1 MSIEIKGVSKRFGT
15 FEALKDVSLTV
26 GDAELVALLGPSGS
40 GKTTLLRIIAGLDSP
55 DSGSILLNG
64 EDATQRGAGARGVG
78 FVFQHYALFRHM
90 TVMENVAFGLRVQ
103 PRNIRKSDEDIRERV
118 MTLLKLVQLDWVA
131 KRYPAQLSGGQRQR
145 IALAR
150 ALAVEPKVLLL
161 DEPFGALD
169 ARVRRELRTWLRRL
183 HDEINVSCVFVT
195 HDQEEA
201 LEVSDRV
208 AIMDAGRIEQVGT
221 PQNVYDSPAN
231 PFVYSFLGNVNLFHG
246 RVKEGKAT
254 IGDFEVDAP
263 ELRDATDSPAVGYSR
278 PHEME
283 ISRDRNGNDSLHA
296 MIVQIQAVGPNVKLR
311 LKRNDTGDM
320 LEAEITREKQREMEL
335 KAGEVIFVK
344 PRLVR
349 VFIADPAEAPLNYQI

>member
-1 MSIEIKGVSKRFGT
+1 
-15 FEALKDVSLTV
+15 
-26 GDAELVALLGPSGS
+26 
-40 GKTTLLRIIAGLDSP
+40 
-55 DSGSILLNG
+55 
-64 EDATQRGAGARGVG
+64 
-78 FVFQHYALFRHM
+78 
-90 TVMENVAFGLRVQ
+90 
-103 PRNIRKSDEDIRERV
+103 

-131 KRYPAQLSGGQRQR
+131 NRYPAQLSGGQRQR

-183 HDEINVSCVFVT
+183 HDEISVSCVFVT

-208 AIMDAGRIEQVGT
+208 AVMDGGRIEQVGT
-221 PQNVYDSPAN
+221 PQSVYDNPAN

-254 IGDFEVDAP
+254 IGDFQVEAP
-263 ELRDATDSPAVGYSR
+263 ELRDASDSPAVGYSR
-278 PHEME
+278 PHEMDV
-283 ISRDRNGNDSLHA
+283 SRDRNGADALA
-296 MIVQIQAVGPNVKLR
+296 AEIIQIQAVGPNVKLR
-311 LKRNDTGDM
+311 LKRIGSMDI
-320 LEAEITREKQREMEL
+320 LEAELTREKQREMEL
-335 KAGEVIFVK
+335 KIGEQIYVK

-349 VFIADPAEAPLNYQI
+349 VFIAEPSESPLNYQI

>member
-1 MSIEIKGVSKRFGT
+1 MGIEVRNVSKKFGT
-15 FEALKDVSLTV
+15 FEALKNVDLSV

-40 GKTTLLRIIAGLDSP
+40 GKTTLLRIIAGLDTP
-55 DSGSILLNG
+55 DTGSILLNS
-64 EDATQRGAGARGVG
+64 EDATNRGAGDRGVG

-103 PRNIRKSDEDIRERV
+103 SRKIRKSKEDIRDRV

-131 KRYPAQLSGGQRQR
+131 NRYPAQLSGGQRQR

-208 AIMDAGRIEQVGT
+208 AIMDAGRIEQIGT

-246 RVKEGKAT
+246 RVKEGKAL

-263 ELRDATDSPAVGYSR
+263 EHRDASDSPAVGYSR

-283 ISRDRNGNDSLHA
+283 VSREPNGNESLSA
-296 MIVQIQAVGPNVKLR
+296 IIIQIQAVGPNVKLR
-311 LKRNDTGDM
+311 LKRTENEDM
-320 LEAEITREKQREMEL
+320 LEAEITREKQREMDL
-335 KAGEVIFVK
+335 KTGETIFVK

-349 VFIADPAEAPLNYQI
+349 VFISDPSETPLNYQI